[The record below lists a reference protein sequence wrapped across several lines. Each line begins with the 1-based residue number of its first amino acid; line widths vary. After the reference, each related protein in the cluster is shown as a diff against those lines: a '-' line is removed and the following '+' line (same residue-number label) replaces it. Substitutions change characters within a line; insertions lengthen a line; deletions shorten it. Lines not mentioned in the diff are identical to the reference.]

1 MIGNKFLVLSIFFV
15 NNLIQ
20 KSKIMNKVKISSNRN
35 FGLVFFIA
43 FLVVSLWPLTYGE
56 PIRIWLVII
65 SMVFLILGLMNSKL
79 LTPLNKLWFKFGMI
93 LGAIVAPIVM
103 GFIFFLVVTPIGL
116 VMRIM
121 GKDLLNKKYD
131 KKKNTYWIN
140 RYKNMS
146 SMKKQF

>member
-1 MIGNKFLVLSIFFV
+1 MIGNKFLVLSIFIV

-43 FLVVSLWPLTYGE
+43 CLVVSLWPLIYGE

-131 KKKNTYWIN
+131 KTKNTYWIN
-140 RYKNMS
+140 RYKNRS

>member
-43 FLVVSLWPLTYGE
+43 CLVVSLWPLIYGE

-131 KKKNTYWIN
+131 KKKILIGLTDI
-140 RYKNMS
+140 KI
-146 SMKKQF
+146 

>member
-1 MIGNKFLVLSIFFV
+1 MLSKNKI
-15 NNLIQ
+15 
-20 KSKIMNKVKISSNRN
+20 KISSNRN
-35 FGLVFFIA
+35 FGLVFFIV
-43 FLVVSLWPLTYGE
+43 FMIVSLWPLIYGD
-56 PIRIWLVII
+56 PIRIWLIII
-65 SMVFLILGLMNSKL
+65 SIVFLILGLMNSKL

-131 KKKNTYWIN
+131 RKKNTYWIN
-140 RYKNMS
+140 KYENMS